1 MHPLSHFL
9 RSNDSSLNSVKR
21 DLSSGKSDLIKWQ
34 KRPSAQR
41 LAVQPCRQPCRQ
53 LALTRSLLTLTRS
66 LIQKRPD
73 ALPLIRS
80 LIQKR
85 PDAQS

>member
-41 LAVQPCRQPCRQ
+41 LAVQPCRQ